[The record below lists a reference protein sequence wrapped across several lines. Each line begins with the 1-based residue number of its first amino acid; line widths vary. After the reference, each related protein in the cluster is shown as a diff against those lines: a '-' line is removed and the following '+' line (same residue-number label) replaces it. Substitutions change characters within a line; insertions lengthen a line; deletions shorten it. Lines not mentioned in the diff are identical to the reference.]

1 MKAGGYTETLELT
14 IRAADW
20 EYKDYSSAS
29 QRGTPISV
37 RMISRRSWKN
47 CSPKARIPSPGP
59 DGGFVQ
65 PFLNSLDVK
74 MAFGTTEYVGRSYSE
89 RSTNNGAGGRT
100 LTNLCSGPPP
110 PANCSLPRPAARLC
124 WPRTWG
130 GDLGNTVVIDH
141 GAGVKSIF
149 YNLKSLEAKAG
160 AAVKQGQTLR
170 ATCGRTT
177 VAEMRIGTVPVDP
190 QQIWR
195 GKCDALKY
203 Y

>member
-1 MKAGGYTETLELT
+1 MLA
-14 IRAADW
+14 
-20 EYKDYSSAS
+20 KD
-29 QRGTPISV
+29 
-37 RMISRRSWKN
+37 
-47 CSPKARIPSPGP
+47 
-59 DGGFVQ
+59 
-65 PFLNSLDVK
+65 L
-74 MAFGTTEYVGRSYSE
+74 
-89 RSTNNGAGGRT
+89 
-100 LTNLCSGPPP
+100 
-110 PANCSLPRPAARLC
+110 
-124 WPRTWG
+124 G

-149 YNLKSLEAKAG
+149 YNLKSLEVKAG
-160 AAVKQGQTLR
+160 AAVKQGQTL